1 MKAKI
6 KLKISYSNTMQ
17 IYLLFHKLKLLVN
30 GEFNNLIII
39 LTKLTILRTGTKA
52 AFVVKCLPEN
62 IVSIF
67 GYLIVIKP
75 WSNRKYFRLTI
86 KTQWI
91 KVV

>member
-1 MKAKI
+1 MRGQVKAKI
-6 KLKISYSNTMQ
+6 KLKISYSNTMLN
-17 IYLLFHKLKLLVN
+17 YLLFHKLKLLVN

-67 GYLIVIKP
+67 RYLIVIKP
-75 WSNRKYFRLTI
+75 
-86 KTQWI
+86 
-91 KVV
+91 